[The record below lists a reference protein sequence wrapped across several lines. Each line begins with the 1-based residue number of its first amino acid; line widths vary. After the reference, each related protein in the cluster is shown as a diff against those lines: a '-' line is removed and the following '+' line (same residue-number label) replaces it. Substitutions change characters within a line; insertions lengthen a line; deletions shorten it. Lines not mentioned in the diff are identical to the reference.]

1 MERTDLHKKI
11 IIMAAALVAV
21 AATFNVGQLAKAQ
34 LVLSI
39 QGHGQGYITSPCN
52 PAGFSKRAF
61 PALIDFQASG
71 TNGALTG
78 VVSISNPEGEQSID
92 GNINGGTITGNQF
105 TLQGTLQDPLC
116 GTLSFTL
123 SGLCGTNVPIRLIA
137 GNGNLIVTA
146 TGTVTCTT

>member
-1 MERTDLHKKI
+1 MEGRDLHKKI
-11 IIMAAALVAV
+11 IIIAAALVAI

-34 LVLSI
+34 LSVSI
-39 QGHGQGYITSPCN
+39 QGQGQGHITSPCN
-52 PAGFSKRAF
+52 PTGFPKRAF
-61 PALIDFQASG
+61 PALITFQASG
-71 TNGALTG
+71 KNGALIG
-78 VVSISNPEGEQSID
+78 AVSISNPEGEQSID
-92 GNINGGTITGNQF
+92 GNINGGTITSNQF
-105 TLQGTLQDPLC
+105 TLQGNLQHPLC